1 MVDTDPLSYRGF
13 RLTPPYAAPSMP
25 PALAQRTLELVDIPS
40 VSRDEAAAL
49 AYVAAEVPLP
59 LVHSSEGAQLYAA
72 ARIGKPLVLLAG
84 HVDTVPEQG
93 NLPGRIED
101 GWVVGLGASDM
112 KGGVAVMIELARW
125 VAGSPELPFEPAFL
139 FFAREELALEES
151 PLPEVFAQA
160 PLVHEAE
167 LVLVLEPTDNALHL
181 GCLGSINAS
190 LAFHGRS
197 AHSARPWQGENAIA
211 KAVAGLAPV
220 VAVEP
225 HDIEVAGLTFT
236 EVLTV
241 TQIHGGVADNVVPDR
256 VTARLNYRY
265 APGRSPED
273 AEARL
278 RELAPGVE
286 IHTNSPA
293 AHIPERSPLLD
304 RLQEIGGFE
313 RLPKQAWTP
322 VAQFAAEGLDAVNLG
337 PGATRYAHQRD
348 ERVEIAEL
356 ERTYDALRRF
366 LSG

>member
-1 MVDTDPLSYRGF
+1 
-13 RLTPPYAAPSMP
+13 MP

-40 VSRDEAAAL
+40 VSRDEAAVL

-59 LVHSSEGAQLYAA
+59 LIHSSEGALLYGPE
-72 ARIGKPLVLLAG
+72 RTGKPLVLLAG

-112 KGGVAVMIELARW
+112 KGGVSVMMGLASWLAEEEPRLAVD
-125 VAGSPELPFEPAFL
+125 PTFL
-139 FFAREELALEES
+139 FFAREEIDLEES
-151 PLPEVFAQA
+151 PLPEVFAAA
-160 PLVHEAE
+160 PVIRESGLVI
-167 LVLVLEPTDNALHL
+167 VLEPTDNALHL
-181 GCLGSINAS
+181 GCVGSINAS
-190 LAFHGRS
+190 LTFRGRS

-220 VAVEP
+220 VEVEP
-225 HDIEVAGLTFT
+225 LEVETAGLTFV
-236 EVLTV
+236 EVLSV
-241 TQIHGGVADNVVPDR
+241 TEIHGGVAFNVIPDL

-265 APGRSPED
+265 GPMRTPAE

-286 IHTNSPA
+286 VNTNSPA
-293 AHIPERSPLLD
+293 AHVPEGSPLLD
-304 RLQEIGGFE
+304 RLQAAGAFE

-356 ERTYDALRRF
+356 ERTFEALRRF
-366 LSG
+366 LAA

>member
-1 MVDTDPLSYRGF
+1 M
-13 RLTPPYAAPSMP
+13 PPEPGDSGRPAYAAASMP
-25 PALAQRTLELVDIPS
+25 SNLAQRTLELVDIPS
-40 VSRDEAAAL
+40 ASRDEAAAL
-49 AYVAAEVPLP
+49 AYVGAEVPLP
-59 LVHSSEGAQLYAA
+59 LVHSSEGAQLYAP
-72 ARIGKPLVLLAG
+72 ARTGKPVVLLAG

-125 VAGSPELPFEPAFL
+125 AGDLPELAFDPAFL

-160 PLVHEAE
+160 PLVREAE
-167 LVLVLEPTDNALHL
+167 LVVVLEPTDNALHL

-190 LAFHGRS
+190 LSFRGRS

-211 KAVAGLAPV
+211 AAVAGLAPI
-220 VAVEP
+220 VAIAPVEV
-225 HDIEVAGLTFT
+225 EVAGLTFA

-241 TQIHGGVADNVVPDR
+241 TQIHGGVADNVVPDL
-256 VTARLNYRY
+256 VTVRLNYRY
-265 APGRSPED
+265 APGRTPE
-273 AEARL
+273 AAAARL

-293 AHIPERSPLLD
+293 AHVPERSPLLD
-304 RLQEIGGFE
+304 RLQEVGGFE

-356 ERTYDALRRF
+356 ERTFHALRRF